1 MNPNIKDKPTIV
13 SPHIFTESVNSNNVG
28 FATILSANEEKI
40 HLESSKYAA
49 ELQ

>member
-1 MNPNIKDKPTIV
+1 MNPKSKEKPTIV
-13 SPHIFTESVNSNNVG
+13 SPHIFIESVNPKNIG
-28 FATILSANEEKI
+28 FATIHSANEEKI